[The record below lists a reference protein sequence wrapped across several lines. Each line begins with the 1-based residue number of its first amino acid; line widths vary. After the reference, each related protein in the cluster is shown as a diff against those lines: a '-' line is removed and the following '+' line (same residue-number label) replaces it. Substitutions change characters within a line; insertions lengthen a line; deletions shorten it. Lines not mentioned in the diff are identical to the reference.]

1 MAKILI
7 VEDDRDLAQV
17 LSVTLS
23 SKGHSVQIAD
33 GGAVAIDFLRS
44 FKYDLVILD
53 WMMPEVTG
61 IDVLKAYREKDGK
74 APILMLTAKAEVADK
89 ALGLDMGADD
99 YLTKPFHPQELL
111 ARVRALLR
119 RPHSLAAVLL
129 TAGDITLDPA
139 TCQVTRK
146 GEEIHLRPKV
156 FSLLEFFM
164 RHPDQ
169 VFSSEAI
176 LERVWMDDSLASPDT
191 VRTHIKLLRKSIGQT
206 GESGLIKNIRNRGYM
221 LSSSSK

>member
-1 MAKILI
+1 MAKILV
-7 VEDDRDLAQV
+7 VEDDRDLAHV

-23 SKGHSVQIAD
+23 SKGHSVQTAD
-33 GGAVAIDFLRS
+33 GGAVALDFLRS

-61 IDVLKAYREKDGK
+61 LDVLKAYRDRDGK
-74 APILMLTAKAEVADK
+74 APVLMLTAKAEVADK
-89 ALGLDMGADD
+89 ALGLDTGADD

-119 RPHSLAAVLL
+119 RPHSLAAILL
-129 TAGDITLDPA
+129 TAGSITLDPA
-139 TCQVTRK
+139 TCQVTK
-146 GEEIHLRPKV
+146 NGEELHLRPKV

-191 VRTHIKLLRKSIGQT
+191 VRTHIKLLRKSIG
-206 GESGLIKNIRNRGYM
+206 ESGDGGLIKNVRNRGYM
-221 LSSSSK
+221 LSSSGK

>member
-1 MAKILI
+1 LAKILI
-7 VEDDRDLAQV
+7 VEDDGDLSHV

-23 SKGHSVQIAD
+23 SKGHCVQTST
-33 GGAVAIDFLRS
+33 GGAEALDFLRS

-53 WMMPEVTG
+53 WMMPEITG
-61 IDVLKAYREKDGK
+61 LDVLKSYRDNHGK
-74 APILMLTAKAEVADK
+74 APVLMLTAKAEVSDK
-89 ALGLDMGADD
+89 ALGLDTGADD

-119 RPHSLAAVLL
+119 RPHSLAAVVLS
-129 TAGDITLDPA
+129 AGPISLDPA
-139 TCQVTRK
+139 SCQVTRN
-146 GEEIHLRPKV
+146 GEELHLRPKV

-169 VFSSEAI
+169 VFTSEAI

-191 VRTHIKLLRKSIGQT
+191 VRTHIKLLRKSIGET
-206 GESGLIKNIRNRGYM
+206 GESGLIKNVRNRGYM
-221 LSSSSK
+221 LSLST